1 MDDKV
6 FLYTAAEMYQTALGL
21 GMLESRWEHLGLFR
35 CAKSALVNLNAIP
48 RCAAWAKTDGGTP
61 CERIKTTSPVTAA
74 SESTA
79 CTFCIRANAA

>member
-1 MDDKV
+1 M

-48 RCAAWAKTDGGTP
+48 RCAAWAATGLKP
-61 CERIKTTSPVTAA
+61 R
-74 SESTA
+74 
-79 CTFCIRANAA
+79 